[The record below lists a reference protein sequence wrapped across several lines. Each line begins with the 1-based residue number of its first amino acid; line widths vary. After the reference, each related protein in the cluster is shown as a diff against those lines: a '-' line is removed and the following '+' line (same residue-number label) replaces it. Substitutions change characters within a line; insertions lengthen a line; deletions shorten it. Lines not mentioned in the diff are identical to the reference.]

1 MTERMVILCLALF
14 VFGLAYNALV
24 DYADRRGYLAGF
36 TWLAVVFGVGMTLAG
51 VVLAFWSEE
60 LQGWQFGWISLA
72 AFASSGAPMA
82 FGAVARY
89 VGSREEDKRSMRAE
103 ALQSWWIN
111 E

>member
-1 MTERMVILCLALF
+1 MKIAIVCLALF

-82 FGAVARY
+82 IGAVVRY
-89 VGSREEDKRSMRAE
+89 VSIRHADQVAMRVE
-103 ALQSWWIN
+103 ALN
-111 E
+111 DER

>member
-1 MTERMVILCLALF
+1 MTERMVILCLSLL
-14 VFGLAYNALV
+14 VFGIGYNALIS
-24 DYADRRGYLAGF
+24 YAERHGYLAGF

-82 FGAVARY
+82 IGAVVRY
-89 VGSREEDKRSMRAE
+89 VSIRHADQVAMRVE
-103 ALQSWWIN
+103 ALN
-111 E
+111 DER